1 MELLHQVLILWAYLN
16 KSTKGHLRSN
26 TMQEQLK
33 AAALSYL
40 RAALSCVG
48 ALYLSGITD
57 PKVLAN
63 AFLAGLIGPVL
74 KALAPN
80 EKQLGIG
87 AK

>member
-1 MELLHQVLILWAYLN
+1 M
-16 KSTKGHLRSN
+16 KK
-26 TMQEQLK
+26 QLE

-40 RAALSCVG
+40 RAALSCVA
-48 ALYLSGITD
+48 ALYMSGISE

-63 AFLAGLIGPVL
+63 AFIAGLLGPLL

-87 AK
+87 SK

>member
-1 MELLHQVLILWAYLN
+1 LSA
-16 KSTKGHLRSN
+16 
-26 TMQEQLK
+26 QLK
-33 AAALSYL
+33 AAALSYV

-48 ALYLSGITD
+48 ALYLSGISD

-63 AFLAGLIGPVL
+63 AFIAGLIGPVL

>member
-1 MELLHQVLILWAYLN
+1 
-16 KSTKGHLRSN
+16 
-26 TMQEQLK
+26 MQEQLK

-48 ALYLSGITD
+48 ALYLSGISD
-57 PKVLAN
+57 PKVLVN

-74 KALAPN
+74 KAIAPN